1 MRSARWLSC
10 TPRLLEAATSLLTA
24 AAASLLIVTAASAQQ
39 AATLDL
45 EGLWVARAH
54 YGPDVRGR
62 LMVLKRGDGIVA
74 DIAGFSVPVKQQGK
88 KLSFELPDGKGS
100 FRGEQAGAQIE
111 GHWIQPRTVES
122 GARYATPLVLRADGD
137 GRWTGEVAPREDHW
151 TWYLPVTR
159 GADGRYSTY
168 LRNPERNQGVFL
180 GASRIE
186 QEGDLIRLMGTPR
199 GQEKERVIASGRRD
213 SEAGTFNLALPRG
226 TFDFARD
233 KDRSSPFYARGNPPE
248 RYRYVPPVQLD
259 DGWPVS
265 SLEKEGIDRATI
277 EKFVQKLI
285 DMPQDS
291 VSTSQVH
298 SVLIARHGK
307 LVLEEY
313 FHGFDRDTPHDLRSA
328 SKSWTNVLIG
338 AAMQAGVPIRLDTP
352 VYQTML
358 GSVPADLDPRK
369 KAMTL
374 EHLISM
380 TAGFDCDDS
389 GERPGDEDPMQEQTA
404 EPDWY
409 RYSLN
414 VPMAWNSGDQI
425 VYCSMKPNLAVG
437 VLEKIAGEPSSEMFY
452 RLVAKPMRMTNYH
465 LFLQPTGQP
474 YGGGGHHF
482 TTRDFMKLTQLF
494 LNDGKWEGRQIV
506 SSEWA
511 RKSGAALRVLS
522 PTSGQTYGYLWN
534 SFAYP
539 YRGRKVHA
547 YFPGGNGGQVYI
559 GIPDLDLLIAFT
571 GGSYADRVL
580 FRSQREY
587 VPQDILPA
595 VSDVVRR

>member
-1 MRSARWLSC
+1 MRSARCLAC
-10 TPRLLEAATSLLTA
+10 
-24 AAASLLIVTAASAQQ
+24 ASLVIAIAAWAQP
-39 AATLDL
+39 AGTPGL
-45 EGLWVARAH
+45 EGLWVARAR

-62 LMVLKRGDGIVA
+62 LMILRRGDGLVA
-74 DIAGFSVPVKQQGK
+74 DVAGFSVPVKQQGE
-88 KLSFELPDGKGS
+88 KLGFELPDGKGS
-100 FRGEQAGAQIE
+100 FRAELAGDRID
-111 GHWIQPRTVES
+111 GHWIQPVTVES
-122 GARYATPLVLRADGD
+122 GVRYATPVALRADGD
-137 GRWTGEVAPREDHW
+137 GRWTGDVTPREDHL
-151 TWYLPVTR
+151 TYFLPVTR

-180 GASRIE
+180 GVSRIE
-186 QEGDLIRLMGTPR
+186 QDGDAVRLVGTPR
-199 GQEKERVIASGRRD
+199 GQDEESVVSTGRRD
-213 SEAGTFNLALPRG
+213 VDAGRFSLSLFGSTLNFSRD
-226 TFDFARD
+226 TDAR
-233 KDRSSPFYARGNPPE
+233 SPFYARGNPPA

-265 SLEKEGIDRATI
+265 TLKKEAIDQAAI
-277 EKFVQKLI
+277 ERFVQKLI

-298 SVLIARHGK
+298 SLLIARHGK

-313 FHGFDRDTPHDLRSA
+313 FHGFGRDTPHDTRSA

-338 AAMQAGVPIRLDTP
+338 AAMLSGVPIRLDTP
-352 VYQTML
+352 VYETML

-409 RYSLN
+409 RFSLN
-414 VPMAWNSGDQI
+414 VPMAWSSGDRI
-425 VYCSMKPNLAVG
+425 VYCSMKPNLAAG
-437 VLEKIAGEPSSEMFY
+437 MLEKIAGEPLPEMFH
-452 RLVAKPMRMTNYH
+452 RLLAEPMRMGKYH

-482 TTRDFMKLTQLF
+482 TTRDFMKFTQLF
-494 LNDGKWEGRQIV
+494 LNGGKWEGRQIV
-506 SSEWA
+506 SAEWA
-511 RKSGAALRVLS
+511 QKSSAALRVLS
-522 PTSGQTYGYLWN
+522 PRSGQTYGYLWN
-534 SFAYP
+534 SFSYP
-539 YRGRKVHA
+539 YRGRKLHA

-559 GIPDLDLLIAFT
+559 GIPELDLLIAFT
-571 GGSYADRVL
+571 GGNYADAAL
-580 FRSQREY
+580 FRAQREF

-595 VSDVVRR
+595 VSP

>member
-1 MRSARWLSC
+1 MRGTRWLAC
-10 TPRLLEAATSLLTA
+10 AA
-24 AAASLLIVTAASAQQ
+24 LLIAASAPAQP
-39 AATLDL
+39 ASTPTL
-45 EGLWVARAH
+45 EGLWAAYAR
-54 YGPDVRGR
+54 YGPDVRGT
-62 LMVLKRGDGIVA
+62 LMILERGDGLVA
-74 DIAGFSVPVKQQGK
+74 DIAGYSAPVKQDGD

-100 FRGEQAGAQIE
+100 FRGQRVGGRIDGQ
-111 GHWIQPRTVES
+111 WIQQATVES
-122 GARYATPLVLRADGD
+122 GSRYATPLVLRSDGE
-137 GRWTGEVAPREDHW
+137 GRWSGVVTPREDHL
-151 TWYLPVTR
+151 TYYLPVTR
-159 GADGRYSTY
+159 SGDGRYTTY
-168 LRNPERNQGVFL
+168 LRNPERNQGVFI

-186 QEGDLIRLMGTPR
+186 QDGDTVRLLGTAR
-199 GQEKERVIASGRRD
+199 GQDAERVIATGPRD
-213 SEAGTFNLALPRG
+213 PDRDRFSLRLNGNL
-226 TFDFARD
+226 FDFAREAAA
-233 KDRSSPFYARGNPPE
+233 SSPFYPRGNPPA
-248 RYRYVPPVQLD
+248 RYRYAPPVQLD

-265 SLEKEGIDRATI
+265 TLEQEGIDQAAI

-285 DMPQDS
+285 DLPQES
-291 VSTSQVH
+291 VGTSQVH

-313 FHGFDRDTPHDLRSA
+313 FHGFDRDTPHDTRSA
-328 SKSWTNVLIG
+328 AKSWTNVLIG

-352 VYQTML
+352 VYETML

-369 KAMTL
+369 KSMTL

-414 VPMAWNSGDQI
+414 VPMAWNSGERI
-425 VYCSMKPNLAVG
+425 VYCSMKPNLAAG
-437 VLEKIAGEPSSEMFY
+437 MLEKIAGEPLPEMFE
-452 RLVAKPMRMTNYH
+452 RLVARPMRMGRYH

-494 LNDGKWEGRQIV
+494 LNGGQWEGRQIV
-506 SSEWA
+506 SREWA
-511 RKSGAALRVLS
+511 QKSGAALRVLS
-522 PTSGQTYGYLWN
+522 PKSGQTYGYLWN

-539 YRGRKVHA
+539 YRGRKLHS

-559 GIPDLDLLIAFT
+559 GIPELDLLIAFT
-571 GGSYADRVL
+571 GGSYADGVL
-580 FRSQREY
+580 FKPQREY
-587 VPQDILPA
+587 VPDDILPA
-595 VSDVVRR
+595 VSP